1 MRRIDIAKRSAINL
15 KQAKIRTFLTS
26 LAIAVGATTIA
37 LALAAGNGARNYVNE
52 KISLNGD
59 MDSIQVNRKVEVE
72 ESANTGPAKI
82 NNDSSEETNISTQ
95 EAVSFEKYYLKESD
109 VEKIK
114 KVKGVRSVNPT
125 VGISPSYVKIGGS
138 GDKYEANIATKYDES
153 AIKLSAGELED
164 RNQLKDGTVVVP
176 KSYIDAFG
184 AKNAEELIGK
194 KIVLGFESD
203 ENKEFTKEFTIAAVD
218 AGKTD
223 GVIYYQESFVIS
235 SNDGVAILREQNTQ
249 TKEDYYGTLFINT
262 DGTASLTDIKNNIEA
277 IDSSRYDVMA
287 FEDYSSTMFEAVN
300 VVQYGL
306 MGFGALAIL
315 ASIFGIVNTQ
325 YISVLERTSQIGLM
339 KALGAKRK
347 DISKLFRYEA
357 ALIGL
362 LGGLIGLI
370 IAGLVTLLNPTITS
384 FLSLE
389 EGTRMLQMHATDS
402 VILVLA
408 LMIVSVVSGYLPA
421 RKAAKLNPIEALRT
435 E

>member
-1 MRRIDIAKRSAINL
+1 M
-15 KQAKIRTFLTS
+15 
-26 LAIAVGATTIA
+26 
-37 LALAAGNGARNYVNE
+37 
-52 KISLNGD
+52 
-59 MDSIQVNRKVEVE
+59 
-72 ESANTGPAKI
+72 
-82 NNDSSEETNISTQ
+82 
-95 EAVSFEKYYLKESD
+95 
-109 VEKIK
+109 
-114 KVKGVRSVNPT
+114 
-125 VGISPSYVKIGGS
+125 KIGGS

-277 IDSSRYDVMA
+277 IDSSRYSVMT

-315 ASIFGIVNTQ
+315 ASIFGIINTQ

>member
-37 LALAAGNGARNYVNE
+37 LALAAGNGAHNYVNE

-223 GVIYYQESFVIS
+223 
-235 SNDGVAILREQNTQ
+235 
-249 TKEDYYGTLFINT
+249 
-262 DGTASLTDIKNNIEA
+262 
-277 IDSSRYDVMA
+277 
-287 FEDYSSTMFEAVN
+287 
-300 VVQYGL
+300 
-306 MGFGALAIL
+306 
-315 ASIFGIVNTQ
+315 
-325 YISVLERTSQIGLM
+325 
-339 KALGAKRK
+339 
-347 DISKLFRYEA
+347 
-357 ALIGL
+357 
-362 LGGLIGLI
+362 
-370 IAGLVTLLNPTITS
+370 
-384 FLSLE
+384 
-389 EGTRMLQMHATDS
+389 
-402 VILVLA
+402 
-408 LMIVSVVSGYLPA
+408 
-421 RKAAKLNPIEALRT
+421 
-435 E
+435 